1 MSVSVDV
8 AVLWPALV
16 PIAGLVLVLVADLV
30 VPRLRRVP
38 YAIAGVASIATVV
51 ATIPG
56 LGLGGGSARSTFCI
70 SAAAGASG
78 ASGAAGAVAADL
90 PQTCLWQADALTS
103 TLQLAAALAA
113 AVCIALAWPGAS
125 RRRPADAT
133 SEPVEAVLLLAA
145 LTGTVVVAASRD
157 VGTWLVALELATLP
171 VIALVAL
178 SGRRSAV
185 AGATQLLVTSLVSFA
200 LLVLGVALWFA
211 ATGSPFLTPD
221 AALSSGRAQGV
232 GWFSYAPLGPGETA
246 TTMSGAAGATVVA
259 WPSVSAGVL
268 SLGVVLLL
276 AGVGFKLSLVPFHAW
291 TPTAYSGASTP
302 IAAFLATV
310 SKVAAL
316 AALLVVL
323 RAVAALGTP
332 ALITIGVLAALS
344 MTLGNLMALRQD
356 DVVRL
361 LAWSTVAQAGW
372 VVMPLVSVS
381 ALGIGASATY
391 LLAYVIGTLVAFAVV
406 AVTLRERPDGRD
418 LTAYDGLWHRK
429 PWRAGAL
436 VLALTSLAGLPPG
449 IIGLVGKVV
458 ALRPVIAEGWVWL
471 AVVAAVNAVI
481 GVAVYLRWLRGVI
494 TAPEPTSADEALP
507 VTATTAAT
515 LATEQR
521 RVALAGLVVA
531 AAVLV
536 VVSVQPDLLLRLL
549 G

>member
-1 MSVSVDV
+1 MNVSVDV
-8 AVLWPALV
+8 AVLWPALLPV
-16 PIAGLVLVLVADLV
+16 AGLVLVLVADLV

-38 YAIAGVASIATVV
+38 YAIAGLASLATVV

-56 LGLGGGSARSTFCI
+56 LGQGGGSARSTFCV
-70 SAAAGASG
+70 SAAGTGSG
-78 ASGAAGAVAADL
+78 AVDTDL

-133 SEPVEAVLLLAA
+133 GEPVEAVLLLAA

-200 LLVLGVALWFA
+200 LLVLGMALWFA

-221 AALSSGRAQGV
+221 AALSSERASGV
-232 GWFSYAPLGPGETA
+232 GWFSYAPLGSLEPAA
-246 TTMSGAAGATVVA
+246 TMAGATTVLGS
-259 WPSVSAGVL
+259 PSVSGAVL
-268 SLGVVLLL
+268 ALGVVLLL
-276 AGVGFKLSLVPFHAW
+276 AGLGFKLSLVPFHAW

-310 SKVAAL
+310 SKVAGL

-372 VVMPLVSVS
+372 VVLPLVSVS

-406 AVTLRERPDGRD
+406 AVTVREQPDGRD

-471 AVVAAVNAVI
+471 AVIAAVNAVI

-494 TAPEPTSADEALP
+494 TAPDPATAHAVP
-507 VTATTAAT
+507 GVTATAGATAQ
-515 LATEQR
+515 QR

>member
-1 MSVSVDV
+1 VV
-8 AVLWPALV
+8 AV
-16 PIAGLVLVLVADLV
+16 
-30 VPRLRRVP
+30 
-38 YAIAGVASIATVV
+38 
-51 ATIPG
+51 
-56 LGLGGGSARSTFCI
+56 
-70 SAAAGASG
+70 
-78 ASGAAGAVAADL
+78 L

-103 TLQLAAALAA
+103 THQAAAARAA
-113 AVCIALAWPGAS
+113 PVCNALAWPGVG
-125 RRRPADAT
+125 RRRAAEAT

-145 LTGTVVVAASRD
+145 LTGSVVVAASRD

-221 AALSSGRAQGV
+221 AALSSGGAQAV
-232 GWFSYAPLGPGETA
+232 GFFSSGPLPASA
-246 TTMSGAAGATVVA
+246 TSATSVVA
-259 WPSVSAGVL
+259 WPAVSAGVL

-332 ALITIGVLAALS
+332 ALVAIGVLAALS

-381 ALGIGASATY
+381 ALGTGASATY
-391 LLAYVIGTLVAFAVV
+391 LLAYVVATLVAFAVV
-406 AVTLRERPDGRD
+406 AVTLRERPDGRN

-436 VLALTSLAGLPPG
+436 LLALTSLAGLPPG

-471 AVVAAVNAVI
+471 AVIAALNAVI

-494 TAPEPTSADEALP
+494 TAPDPTTSAEGAP
-507 VTATTAAT
+507 STAGVAGI
-515 LATEQR
+515 EQR
-521 RVALAGLVVA
+521 RVAVAGLVVA

>member
-8 AVLWPALV
+8 GVLWAALL
-16 PIAGLVLVLVADLV
+16 PMAGLVLVLLADLV
-30 VPRLRRVP
+30 APRLRRLP
-38 YAIAGVASIATVV
+38 YAIALVASLATVV
-51 ATIPG
+51 AAVPG
-56 LGLGGGSARSTFCI
+56 LGQGGGSTRSTFCL
-70 SAAAGASG
+70 SPASASG
-78 ASGAAGAVAADL
+78 PAAADL
-90 PQTCLWQADALTS
+90 PRTCLWQADALTS

-113 AVCIALAWPGAS
+113 AVCIALAWPRAA

-157 VGTWLVALELATLP
+157 MGTWLVALELATLP

-211 ATGSPFLTPD
+211 ATGSPFLTPG
-221 AALSSGRAQGV
+221 AALSSGSAQAV
-232 GWFSYAPLGPGETA
+232 GWFSYAPLPA
-246 TTMSGAAGATVVA
+246 TTVTVVA
-259 WPSVSAGVL
+259 FPSVSVGVL

-276 AGVGFKLSLVPFHAW
+276 AGLGFKLSLVPFHAW

-323 RAVAALGTP
+323 RAVSALGTP
-332 ALITIGVLAALS
+332 ALVAIGVLAALS

-381 ALGIGASATY
+381 ALGTGASATY
-391 LLAYVIGTLVAFAVV
+391 LLTYVIATLVAFAVV
-406 AVTLRERPDGRD
+406 VVTLQERSDGRD
-418 LTAYDGLWHRK
+418 LTAYDGLWHRR

-458 ALRPVIAEGWVWL
+458 ALRPVVAEGWVWL
-471 AVVAAVNAVI
+471 AVIAAVNAVI

-494 TAPEPTSADEALP
+494 TAPDR
-507 VTATTAAT
+507 VTPAAGDGGT
-515 LATEQR
+515 RTERGTERR
-521 RVALAGLVVA
+521 RVIVAALVLS

>member
-1 MSVSVDV
+1 MNVSVDY
-8 AVLWPALV
+8 AVLLPALFPV
-16 PIAGLVLVLVADLV
+16 LGLVLVLVADLV
-30 VPRLRRVP
+30 VPRLRRAP
-38 YAIAGVASIATVV
+38 YAIAGLAALAAAVASV
-51 ATIPG
+51 PG
-56 LGLGGGSARSTFCI
+56 LGQGGGSARSTFCI
-70 SAAAGASG
+70 SASAGAAGSAETAG
-78 ASGAAGAVAADL
+78 GAAGAVVADL

-103 TLQLAAALAA
+103 SLQLAAALAA
-113 AVCIALAWPGAS
+113 AVCIALAWPRAT
-125 RRRPADAT
+125 RQRPADAT

-185 AGATQLLVTSLVSFA
+185 AGATQLLVMSLVSFA
-200 LLVLGVALWFA
+200 LLVLGVALWFT

-221 AALSSGRAQGV
+221 AALSSGGAEGF
-232 GWFSYAPLGPGETA
+232 GWFAYEPLP
-246 TTMSGAAGATVVA
+246 TTIVA
-259 WPSVSAGVL
+259 WPAVSAGVL

-276 AGVGFKLSLVPFHAW
+276 AGLGFKLSLVPFHAW

-323 RAVAALGTP
+323 RAVAAIGTP
-332 ALITIGVLAALS
+332 ALLAIAVLAALS

-372 VVMPLVSVS
+372 VVMPLVSIS
-381 ALGIGASATY
+381 ALGTGASATY
-391 LLAYVIGTLVAFAVV
+391 LLTYVIATLVAFGVV
-406 AVTLRERPDGRD
+406 AVTLRERSDGRS
-418 LTAYDGLWHRK
+418 LTAYDGLWHRN

-471 AVVAAVNAVI
+471 AVIAAVNAVL

-494 TAPEPTSADEALP
+494 TAPDPSSAAVAAGEDGAQGDSSAP
-507 VTATTAAT
+507 TAAVS
-515 LATEQR
+515 TEKR
-521 RVALAGLVVA
+521 RVAVAGLVVA